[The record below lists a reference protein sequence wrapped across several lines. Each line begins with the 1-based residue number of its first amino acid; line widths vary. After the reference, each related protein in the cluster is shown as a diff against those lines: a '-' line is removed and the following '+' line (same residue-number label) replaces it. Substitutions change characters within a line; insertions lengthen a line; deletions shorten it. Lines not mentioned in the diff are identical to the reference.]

1 MEHVSALMNQELEVY
16 YMKYHQ
22 MFYEDQFHNVLKSY
36 LYMFFFFSM
45 IIESRKITDFFEY
58 KFYNKT

>member
-1 MEHVSALMNQELEVY
+1 
-16 YMKYHQ
+16 